1 MADGPT
7 DGAAASAPPQRQQTR
22 SLQSLL
28 SRRNIGIVGI
38 ALVLLVGII
47 FATRYHSGSER
58 RRYEAMLA
66 ASLDKIVTAQEGF
79 FYDSTRYVASLRALP
94 TVTLPVGVHVTLHS
108 PDRRSWWGVATH
120 DRLPDHHCVVWVGT
134 APTSLPSE
142 ARAPENETKPL
153 CFDDKNPVARQASRS

>member
-1 MADGPT
+1 MPGGPPDGGT
-7 DGAAASAPPQRQQTR
+7 ASAPKQKPRPFR
-22 SLQSLL
+22 SLL
-28 SRRNIGIVGI
+28 SKRNIGIAGV
-38 ALVLLVGII
+38 ALVGVAAVVI
-47 FATRYHSGSER
+47 ATRYHTGSER

-66 ASLDKIVTAQEGF
+66 ASLDRIVTAQEGF

-94 TVTLPVGVHVTLHS
+94 TVTLPQGVHVTLYN

-134 APTSLPSE
+134 APRSLPSE

-153 CFDDKNPVARQASRS
+153 CFDDRQSVARQASRS